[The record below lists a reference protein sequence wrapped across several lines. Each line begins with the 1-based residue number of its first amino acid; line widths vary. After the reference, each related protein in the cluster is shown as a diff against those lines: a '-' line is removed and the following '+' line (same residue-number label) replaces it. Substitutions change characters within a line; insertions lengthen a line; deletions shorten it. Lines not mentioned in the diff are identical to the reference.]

1 MMASPTGA
9 VDVRDMLVVH
19 EAFRQEF
26 HRAPGTVAGVSAGD
40 TVRAAVVAD
49 HLDLMQEFLH
59 LHHTGEDEL
68 LWPKLTERAA
78 REVGSVIPTMEE
90 QHSAIDALGRRIS
103 VALTGWRAGAGAA
116 ERDALA
122 KDLEEFGP
130 LLTSHLALEEEQ
142 ILAVVP
148 RYLTVSE
155 WHQFGDHAIKGLPKS
170 KLPIVFGMLA
180 HLAEPEVVT
189 LMLASAPLV
198 PRLLMPRLGPRAYA
212 RHVKRVYG
220 AAPAI

>member
-1 MMASPTGA
+1 MASPSDA

-19 EAFRQEF
+19 ESFRRQF
-26 HRAPGTVAGVSAGD
+26 HRAPGLVAGVTVGD

-68 LWPKLTERAA
+68 LWPKLAERAA
-78 REVGSVIPTMEE
+78 EELAAVIPTMEE
-90 QHSAIDALGRRIS
+90 QHSAIDTLGRRIS
-103 VALTGWRAGAGAA
+103 AALTDWRAGAGAD
-116 ERDALA
+116 ERDTLV
-122 KDLEEFGP
+122 KDLMEFGP
-130 LLTSHLALEEEQ
+130 LLTSHLALEEEK

-170 KLPIVFGMLA
+170 RLPIVFGMLA

-220 AAPAI
+220 AASTN